1 MTQRDGR
8 GAQPRLAL
16 FDLDHTLLPLDSDY
30 EWGEFTIR
38 EGWCDRGD
46 FGRRNEAFF
55 ADYQRG
61 SLDVHDYV
69 RFATQALR
77 RQGPG
82 AARAAHARFMRE
94 VIAPAIRPQA
104 LALLQKHRDAGDLVV
119 IITATN
125 EFVTAPI
132 AQALNVTNLI
142 AIELER
148 GADGWITG
156 EIRGVP
162 SMREGKVVRLRQWL
176 AGRGMALEHCEST
189 FYSDSMNDLSL
200 LQLVDH
206 PVATNPGDELRALAH
221 ARGWPVLDLFAEP
234 PTP

>member
-1 MTQRDGR
+1 MTRGDGR
-8 GAQPRLAL
+8 GARTRLAL

-38 EGWCDRGD
+38 QGWCDRGD
-46 FGRRNEAFF
+46 FGRRNAAFF

-77 RQGPG
+77 QQGAE
-82 AARAAHARFMRE
+82 AARAAHARFMHE
-94 VIAPAIRPQA
+94 VIGPAIRPQA
-104 LALLQKHRDAGDLVV
+104 LTLLQRHRDAGDLIV

-132 AQALNVTNLI
+132 AQALGVTHLI

-148 GADGWITG
+148 DAGGWITG

-176 AGRGMALEHCEST
+176 AQRGMALEHCEST
-189 FYSDSMNDLSL
+189 FYSDSMNDLPL
-200 LQLVDH
+200 LQRVDH

-221 ARGWPVLDLFAEP
+221 VRGWPVLDLFAELP
-234 PTP
+234 IP